1 MTLKRKGWRAAL
13 AKGGAVAVLLAA
25 APFAQAGEPIA
36 PRALPAL
43 GLAGAM
49 PVDADL
55 DHPFEYPLPA
65 RIKQANGETT
75 LIDLRH
81 CRDWLQQPRAQ
92 VVGSD
97 NEAGWQVLRMQGV
110 RCDAMALLRLA
121 RPAARTALPARFAD
135 QLATALYP
143 ASLALAPSRD
153 ERARWA
159 KPGSTLAQATGR
171 ARWQL
176 GSQAIAQSSPAALAK
191 PALREPTLVLRPKGS
206 LLQLTLLARGDFD
219 HDGWEDAAFLWQG
232 AATRG
237 TLVDTRLVVLTR
249 TRSAAGP
256 LLRELAVGA
265 LQPGPGR

>member
-1 MTLKRKGWRAAL
+1 MTLKSKGWRVAL
-13 AKGGAVAVLLAA
+13 AKAGVVAALLAA
-25 APFAQAGEPIA
+25 APLAQAGEPIA

-55 DHPFEYPLPA
+55 DHLFEFPLPA

-81 CRDWLQQPRAQ
+81 CRDWLQLPRSQ

-110 RCDAMALLRLA
+110 RCDAMALLRSA
-121 RPAARTALPARFAD
+121 TPADRTALPARFASL
-135 QLATALYP
+135 LATALYP

-176 GSQAIAQSSPAALAK
+176 GSQAGVQSSPAAPAK
-191 PALREPTLVLRPKGS
+191 PGLREPTLVLRPGGS
-206 LLQLTLLARGDFD
+206 LVQLTLLARGDFD
-219 HDGWEDAAFLWQG
+219 HDGWEDAAFLWQ
-232 AATRG
+232 AAVTQG
-237 TLVDTRLVVLTR
+237 TLVDARLVVLTR
-249 TRSAAGP
+249 YRSAAGP
-256 LLRELAVGA
+256 LLRELAVDA
-265 LQPGPGR
+265 LLPGPGR